1 MASEFQKL
9 KVNSLPLQ
17 LTANFSEK
25 YQVLDT

>member
-1 MASEFQKL
+1 MESEFQKL
-9 KVNSLPLQ
+9 KVNLVLLQ